1 MSGLAESQPMLSLMT
16 DMLPTLLYKWVG
28 QLRGYRGN
36 VVLNTKEEQ
45 PLLQQ
50 FELAISTL

>member
-1 MSGLAESQPMLSLMT
+1 MSGLAESQLMLSLMT